1 MRKIKHARNRELSKE
16 TRRKQLLRST
26 RHQKRAKEWPTWAS
40 FLHPKTGHICS
51 GFFEKKL
58 RNSRGNAVPEEN
70 TGVRL
75 CHHHLATCIDKAV
88 TGGVRA
94 FRTMLSKLQVYKS
107 ATTTLPSAQ
116 KRRLIEVV
124 GGMLINCVCWPRNIA
139 QVFMG
144 LLFALAAECFIF
156 NSLLLNPGAP

>member
-1 MRKIKHARNRELSKE
+1 
-16 TRRKQLLRST
+16 
-26 RHQKRAKEWPTWAS
+26 
-40 FLHPKTGHICS
+40 
-51 GFFEKKL
+51 
-58 RNSRGNAVPEEN
+58 
-70 TGVRL
+70 
-75 CHHHLATCIDKAV
+75 
-88 TGGVRA
+88 
-94 FRTMLSKLQVYKS
+94 MLSKLQVYKS